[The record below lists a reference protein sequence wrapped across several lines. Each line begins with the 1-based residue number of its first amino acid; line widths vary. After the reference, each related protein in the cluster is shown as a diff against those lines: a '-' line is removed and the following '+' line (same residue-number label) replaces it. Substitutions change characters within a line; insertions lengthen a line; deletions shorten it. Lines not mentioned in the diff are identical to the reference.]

1 MTSHVRPPSDSA
13 AESVDARATGN
24 AMRTLLLLSHDLYWE
39 TDAQACVT
47 CLEGAAL
54 DPEEISGVLG
64 QPLWQWADVHISA
77 SAVAVL
83 RQAMEQQQV
92 LRDMELARVTR
103 DASVQWLQLT
113 GQPRHN
119 ANGVFEGYRGVGRD
133 ITQQKTSQQALIDQ
147 QSLLRELTRRVPG
160 LLFQLRKNPRGWFS
174 FPYASAA
181 MQDLFEVAPE
191 EARHDAGPVFAR
203 VFPVDYVQS
212 RAALELSEETLTP
225 WTQNYRVRLPDGRVL
240 WHAANAVPYRQPD
253 GGMVWY
259 GFTTDITERVEADER
274 LRRAHEQLRARTNL
288 MDTTLESLSQGVMM
302 ISTEGRVTYYNKRLL
317 ELLDMPDSLLARQ
330 PTHQELVDWQ
340 FEHGHLGPE
349 RPRDLASRWGEYLAD
364 EGRMASPLEY
374 VRTTHDGRVLD
385 VKTRQLDSG
394 GWVRT
399 FADVTEHF
407 KAREAL
413 ERSELH
419 LRTLFDAIPDRVWF
433 KNPEGVFVMCNPAT
447 AQGYGRS
454 VEQIVGRTETDLGE
468 DPAVVASYRDTD
480 LRALRSQA
488 PVMYEQVLPK
498 AGNPE
503 DTAVFEVVKRA
514 VFDHRGQV
522 YGVLGMARDVT
533 GRKQAEAQIERLA
546 FYDPL
551 TGLCNRRL
559 FHDRLDQAQA
569 ASMRSQQW
577 GAVCFIDLDNFKD
590 LNDTQGHDQGDLLL
604 KQVAQRLL
612 GAVREQDTVARLGG
626 DEFVVLLEDLGFD
639 EAQAAMY
646 ANGVGEKLLEVLN
659 RSYELQRGEH
669 HNTPS
674 IGITLF
680 REHHERIEDVLKRAD
695 VAMYQSK
702 SAGRNAVR
710 FFDPDMQAAVQRR
723 SELARDL
730 REALGKNE
738 LRLYSQP
745 VVNTDRSVRGHEAL
759 LRWQHPERGMVS
771 PGEFIP
777 VAEQSGL
784 IVAIGDWVLR
794 QACQTLAHWASDPER
809 CDWTLAVN
817 LSARQLRLPDF
828 VQRVRSIVTE
838 TRAPA
843 ALLKLELT
851 ESLLLHDVEDT
862 IVKMTDLATDG
873 IRFSLDDFGT
883 GYSSLSYLKRLP
895 LSVLKID
902 QSFVHDLLTDPN
914 DAIIAHTILQ
924 LADSLGLEVVAEGVE
939 SQGQMQLLQV
949 MGCKAFQ
956 GYLFGRPQPI

>member
-1 MTSHVRPPSDSA
+1 MTSNARPTPDSA
-13 AESVDARATGN
+13 SESVGDRAAAEDMKN
-24 AMRTLLLLSHDLYWE
+24 LLLLSHDLYWE
-39 TDAQACVT
+39 TDAQGHVT
-47 CLEGAAL
+47 CLEGSAL
-54 DPEEISGVLG
+54 DPAERQRLLGGALWSLADAHVL
-64 QPLWQWADVHISA
+64 PA
-77 SAVAVL
+77 AVATL
-83 RQAMEQQQV
+83 RESIAQQRV
-92 LRDMELARVTR
+92 LRDVELARLGVDTTI
-103 DASVQWLQLT
+103 QWLQLT
-113 GQPRHN
+113 GQPRQGVS
-119 ANGVFEGYRGVGRD
+119 GVFEGYRGVARD
-133 ITQQKTSQQALIDQ
+133 ITLQKTSQQALTDQ

-191 EARHDAGPVFAR
+191 EARHDAAPVFGR
-203 VFPVDYVQS
+203 IFPVDYIQC

-225 WTQNYRVRLPDGRVL
+225 WSQSYRVRLPDGRVL
-240 WHAANAVPYRQPD
+240 WHSANAVPYRQPD
-253 GGMVWY
+253 GGVVWY
-259 GFTTDITERVEADER
+259 GFTTDITDRVEADER

-302 ISTEGRVTYYNKRLL
+302 ISTEGRITYYNKRLL

-330 PTHQELVDWQ
+330 PTHEELVDWQ
-340 FEHGHLGPE
+340 FERGHFGPDQQRNE
-349 RPRDLASRWGEYLAD
+349 ASHWGEYLPL
-364 EGRMASPLEY
+364 EHRMNNPLEY

-419 LRTLFDAIPDRVWF
+419 LRTLFDAIPDRLWL
-433 KNPEGVFVMCNPAT
+433 KDPDGVFVMCNPAT
-447 AQGYGRS
+447 AQGYGRP
-454 VEQIVGRTETDLGE
+454 VEQIVGRTEAELGNDE
-468 DPAVVASYRDTD
+468 SLAASYRDTD
-480 LRALRSQA
+480 LRALRSHA
-488 PVMYEQVLPK
+488 PVMYEQALPR
-498 AGNPE
+498 AGDPV

-514 VFDHRGQV
+514 VFDHRGQAF
-522 YGVLGMARDVT
+522 GVLGMARDVT

-559 FHDRLDQAQA
+559 FHDRLEQAQA
-569 ASMRSQQW
+569 ASTRSQLW

-604 KQVAQRLL
+604 KQVAKRLQST
-612 GAVREQDTVARLGG
+612 VREQDTVARLGG

-659 RSYELQRGEH
+659 RPYALLRGEH

-680 REHHERIEDVLKRAD
+680 RDHQERMEDVLKRAD

-710 FFDPDMQAAVQRR
+710 FFDPEMQAAVQRR

-730 REALGKNE
+730 REALAKDE
-738 LRLYSQP
+738 LLLYSQP
-745 VVNTDRSVRGHEAL
+745 VVNTDGSVRGHEAL
-759 LRWQHPERGMVS
+759 LRWQHPQRGMVS

-777 VAEQSGL
+777 VAEQTGL
-784 IVAIGDWVLR
+784 IVSIGDWVLH
-794 QACQTLAHWASDPER
+794 QACQTLAQWAADPTR
-809 CDWTLAVN
+809 RDWSLAVN

-828 VQRVRSIVTE
+828 VQRVRRIVAE
-838 TRAPA
+838 TSARPSH
-843 ALLKLELT
+843 LKLELT

-862 IVKMTDLATDG
+862 IVKMTALADDG

-895 LSVLKID
+895 LTVLKID
-902 QSFVHDLLTDPN
+902 QSFVRDLLTDPN

-939 SQGQMQLLQV
+939 SQGQMQLLQI